1 MQRREKDA
9 VVIVVAGAKERIKK
23 AACKSSFFILMLV
36 SALVRNSQFFSTV
49 SGRHSFSETM
59 FVSSLSVGWLKC
71 TFHCNISYVIIFS
84 LRTAKVGIFFIVP
97 KIFAKLS
104 RFKWCFILIIR
115 MISKL
120 MAYVLIKWCFQT
132 TKLIYPRIFLQVNT
146 KKRVLIFVLLK

>member
-1 MQRREKDA
+1 
-9 VVIVVAGAKERIKK
+9 
-23 AACKSSFFILMLV
+23 
-36 SALVRNSQFFSTV
+36 
-49 SGRHSFSETM
+49 M

-115 MISKL
+115 MFSDNKVNISPYISSSRYEKKSSN
-120 MAYVLIKWCFQT
+120 ICFT
-132 TKLIYPRIFLQVNT
+132 EIDD
-146 KKRVLIFVLLK
+146 

>member
-36 SALVRNSQFFSTV
+36 SALVRNSQFFSSFSSSSSYNCSTV

-132 TKLIYPRIFLQVNT
+132 TKLIYPRIFL
-146 KKRVLIFVLLK
+146 